1 MSQTALGAKPAGNA
15 DASQASSAPKL
26 AGLVLASLIIDLI
39 AATTNALNGALLS
52 QRPDYYKSR
61 QRRRCSPL
69 GSRSTTDQRMGARS
83 QAPAS
88 AGSVE

>member
-1 MSQTALGAKPAGNA
+1 MDLQSYFAYWATFITVG
-15 DASQASSAPKL
+15 SF
-26 AGLVLASLIIDLI
+26 VIIDLI

-61 QRRRCSPL
+61 QRRKCSPL